1 MNATRPFRPSALRSI
16 STTSRSHMRAILRVR
31 VAVLAAG
38 LGLAAIA
45 PAMANDIF
53 LKLPGVTGTVTH
65 AGFVG
70 DIQLTAYSQGFTDPA
85 TVASGG
91 ASGGKTTC
99 GAINITKMVDSTS
112 PEFLQY
118 VTSGMGIQSATIYF
132 LGTVNGTTPANVP
145 YTIALSHVRVTS
157 ITQGDTVS
165 HTSGLGITEN
175 ISMIAEKFTFTY
187 TSVGPGGLAG
197 KTESFTWDCAT
208 NSTT

>member
-1 MNATRPFRPSALRSI
+1 
-16 STTSRSHMRAILRVR
+16 MRAIHRVR
-31 VAVLAAG
+31 VAVLAAA

-53 LKLPGVTGTVTH
+53 LRIPNVTGTVTH

-85 TVASGG
+85 TITSGGG

-99 GAINITKMVDSTS
+99 GAINITKMVDSS
-112 PEFLQY
+112 SFDFLKY
-118 VTSGMGIQSATIYF
+118 LTSGMTIDATIYF
-132 LGTVNGTTPANVP
+132 LGSVNGTTLANVP
-145 YTIALSHVRVTS
+145 YKIALSQVRVTS

-175 ISMIAEKFTFTY
+175 ISMIARQFTFTY
-187 TSVGPGGLAG
+187 TSVGSGGGAG
-197 KTESFTWDCAT
+197 KVESFTWDCAT
-208 NSTT
+208 NST